1 MFINKTNLWFLMNHC
16 IGQLFLITII
26 IIWCCTKWRVTMND
40 RGRKS
45 LPKHLVHVSH
55 KKNKMFVILCL
66 STCSLGYYYFIIS
79 RLTILI
85 QGAPMV
91 GHLQIIANNNQIVI
105 IYSSMVNELWSLD
118 LMKTKSFDTNEN
130 PLLDVWNMY
139 SFFFH
144 LK

>member
-16 IGQLFLITII
+16 ICQLFLITII
-26 IIWCCTKWRVTMND
+26 IIWCCTKWRVTLND

-55 KKNKMFVILCL
+55 KKIKCL
-66 STCSLGYYYFIIS
+66 WFYVFLRVLWVIIS

-118 LMKTKSFDTNEN
+118 LMNTKSFDTNEN

-139 SFFFH
+139 SFFFSFEITT
-144 LK
+144 